1 MCFLKYF
8 ISKWQLRSKNSIA
21 LSSPSVIMKHYYN
34 KDHRCM
40 LIRINELMN
49 NGHLVREPAS
59 HVKFMRACRAT
70 YFLKVYLANMEKNLK
85 YNNTSQRF
93 RND

>member
-1 MCFLKYF
+1 
-8 ISKWQLRSKNSIA
+8 
-21 LSSPSVIMKHYYN
+21 
-34 KDHRCM
+34 
-40 LIRINELMN
+40 MN

-59 HVKFMRACRAT
+59 HVKFMRACCAT
-70 YFLKVYLANMEKNLK
+70 YFLKVYVAYMEKNLK

>member
-21 LSSPSVIMKHYYN
+21 LSSPSVIMKHYYD

-49 NGHLVREPAS
+49 NGHLVREPATLNS
-59 HVKFMRACRAT
+59 CVPVVQHIIEGLSC
-70 YFLKVYLANMEKNLK
+70 
-85 YNNTSQRF
+85 
-93 RND
+93 